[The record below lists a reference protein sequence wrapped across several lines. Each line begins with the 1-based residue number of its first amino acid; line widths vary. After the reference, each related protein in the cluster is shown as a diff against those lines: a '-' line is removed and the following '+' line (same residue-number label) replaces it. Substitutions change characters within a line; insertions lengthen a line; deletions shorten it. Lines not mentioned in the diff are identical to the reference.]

1 MRFELTQDCLY
12 KKHQTSDLNRWI
24 WCCILAFLFLLTF
37 PAIYAQQN
45 GTLKVEEQSFT
56 IQWINEFPSS
66 ESKQKTGFG
75 EKVSGIIFG
84 EKDIELIKPFAILA
98 ENPENFLVLDQ
109 GLGTLVKNIDGLS
122 EIPPALRK
130 GNKEYPSLA
139 GMCFFQD
146 NQILFTDSRQNKVFM
161 LSADQKELRML
172 NDSLDQPTGIAW
184 SE

>member
-1 MRFELTQDCLY
+1 M
-12 KKHQTSDLNRWI
+12 
-24 WCCILAFLFLLTF
+24 
-37 PAIYAQQN
+37 
-45 GTLKVEEQSFT
+45 EEQSFT

-122 EIPPALRK
+122 EIPPALKERK
-130 GNKEYPSLA
+130 
-139 GMCFFQD
+139 
-146 NQILFTDSRQNKVFM
+146 
-161 LSADQKELRML
+161 
-172 NDSLDQPTGIAW
+172 
-184 SE
+184 